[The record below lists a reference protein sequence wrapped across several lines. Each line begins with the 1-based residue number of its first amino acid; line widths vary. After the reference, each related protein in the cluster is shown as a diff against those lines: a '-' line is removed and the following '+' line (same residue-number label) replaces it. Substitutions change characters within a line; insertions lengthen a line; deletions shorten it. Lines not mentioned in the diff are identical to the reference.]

1 MDDVLPDAI
10 THSYPLFA
18 KFVQYY
24 FEWKYRNGGYNIT
37 DGGIS
42 GLSGDELI
50 HKSSAHQYVNTVRF
64 PRDVLL
70 ERHSEFVESS
80 DEYVFVTA
88 DEEILCSE
96 GIPDQYISTAIS
108 EQGMPTTGYA
118 HNLNK
123 FDGVLFA
130 RLLPHI
136 NAAKGT
142 VKAAELLFAAAFG
155 EKLSDN
161 IGEGGNWVAYPSLL
175 TTAVDYDTDID
186 GESSLRDDALY
197 NEYSFVINTKHP
209 QSYYEPFFSDVYM
222 RYFHPSGF
230 GCFLNNIGS

>member
-24 FEWKYRNGGYNIT
+24 YEWKYRNGGYNDI
-37 DGGIS
+37 DGDNS
-42 GLSGDELI
+42 GLADNSLI
-50 HKSSAHQYVNTVRF
+50 NQSSTHKYTNTIQL
-64 PRDVLL
+64 PRDILM
-70 ERHSEFVESS
+70 ERHSDFVESA
-80 DEYVFVTA
+80 DQYVFVTA
-88 DEEILCSE
+88 DEEILCSD
-96 GIPDQYISTAIS
+96 GIPDQYITTAIN
-108 EQGMPTTGYA
+108 EQGMPMTGYTHA
-118 HNLNK
+118 LHK